1 MCQEGGILYVYSS
14 SLFLNLMLIVTES
27 FTAGYFEDTEPP
39 IFEPQIVDLVWYIID
54 KEVGQTADIV
64 KEGYVSLSKYS

>member
-1 MCQEGGILYVYSS
+1 
-14 SLFLNLMLIVTES
+14 MLIVTES